1 MEPANSIDRRAAR
14 RGVCIWLT
22 GPSGAGK
29 STLTA
34 ELLPLL
40 EAEGMVV
47 TVLDVVP
54 ELAKLPGE
62 RTSRGKLI
70 RKAFVAKEVVRHGG
84 VAVCVT
90 ISSRKEIRDEAR
102 FMIVDDA
109 FIEVYVHA
117 PDQVTASRKAARP
130 KKPALRK
137 RVRRRLKAIAVTLGV
152 ASSSGFQ
159 PPLDPDVRVI
169 TTRMTPQEGA
179 EAVMEAFE
187 ARRNRAPGR
196 HAPDHES

>member
-1 MEPANSIDRRAAR
+1 MDRDTGR

-34 ELLPLL
+34 ALLPML
-40 EAEGMVV
+40 EATGSTV

-90 ISSRKEIRDEAR
+90 ISSRREIREKAR
-102 FMIVDDA
+102 SMIGADA
-109 FIEVYVHA
+109 FIEVYVDA
-117 PDQVTASRKAARP
+117 PDEVKASRKAERP

-137 RVRRRLKAIAVTLGV
+137 RLRRRLKAIAVRLGT
-152 ASSSGFQ
+152 ARQSGFEA
-159 PPLDPDVRVI
+159 PPDPDVRVI
-169 TTRMTPQEGA
+169 TTQMSPQEGA
-179 EAVMEAFE
+179 EAVMSVFA
-187 ARRNRAPGR
+187 ARRSGAGGSSPT
-196 HAPDHES
+196 DDES

>member
-1 MEPANSIDRRAAR
+1 MERVNAIDRATGR

-34 ELLPLL
+34 ALLPML
-40 EAEGMVV
+40 EASGSTV

-90 ISSRKEIRDEAR
+90 ISSRTEIRDQAR
-102 FMIVDDA
+102 SMIGPDA
-109 FIEVYVHA
+109 FIEVYVDA
-117 PDQVTASRKAARP
+117 PDEVKASRKAARP

-137 RVRRRLKAIAVTLGV
+137 RARRRLKTIAVRLGL
-152 ASSSGFQ
+152 ASQAGFEAPQ
-159 PPLDPDVRVI
+159 DPDVRVI
-169 TTRMTPQEGA
+169 TTQMSPQEGA
-179 EAVMEAFE
+179 DAVMAVF
-187 ARRNRAPGR
+187 ASRRSG
-196 HAPDHES
+196 APDGSPTADGS